1 MLLVDL
7 TKETKNN
14 LENRTLKITQTEMQK
29 KKVRIILN
37 KKRETVMAKTV
48 RPSKK
53 MQYLCNWNNR
63 RQRKG
68 RQTVK
73 IFKYFSINHRYHKLR
88 EHK

>member
-53 MQYLCNWNNR
+53 CNTCVIGITEG
-63 RQRKG
+63 KE
-68 RQTVK
+68 K
-73 IFKYFSINHRYHKLR
+73 K
-88 EHK
+88 

>member
-53 MQYLCNWNNR
+53 CNTCVIGMTEGKEKEDKQLKYLN
-63 RQRKG
+63 
-68 RQTVK
+68 
-73 IFKYFSINHRYHKLR
+73 IFP
-88 EHK
+88 